1 VTQKIDPATIKQQQ
15 QEQWSRSAAGW
26 RKHDER
32 LRQTT
37 APVTRRLLEL
47 AAIVPGMRVL
57 DIASGTG
64 EPALPVAAVVG
75 PQGFVLLT
83 DFSQEMLDVARDKA
97 QAQGVTNVDFRRV
110 DGEEVDA
117 EPQSF
122 DAVLCRWGL
131 MFMPEPLRCLRQA
144 HRALRPGGRIALS
157 VWGPPENNPFFTV
170 PMAVLRRYT
179 EVPAPQPGAP
189 GPFAFADSSRLA
201 AALQTAGFT
210 DVAIDGMDVV
220 MAEFDSGE
228 EYWRYTRELSA
239 PIATLFERLP
249 ADTQDKVSH
258 EIAEAAVAGRPDGR
272 VVLTG
277 RPLLGYGVK

>member
-1 VTQKIDPATIKQQQ
+1 MTQKIDPATIKQQQ

-47 AAIVPGMRVL
+47 AAIGPGMRVL

-97 QAQGVTNVDFRRV
+97 QAQGLGNVDFRRV

-131 MFMPEPLRCLRQA
+131 MFMPEPVRCLQAA
-144 HRALRPGGRIALS
+144 HRALKPGGRMAVA
-157 VWGPPENNPFFTV
+157 VWGPPQLNPFFTIPV
-170 PMAVLRRYT
+170 GVLRNY
-179 EVPAPQPGAP
+179 VDIPPPDPDAP
-189 GPFAFADSSRLA
+189 GVFAFADRNKLASVLTQAGFRDVQVEDLELTMADFGSGREYAEYLTEVAGPVGTMLRQVPEDQRQKALEGIA
-201 AALQTAGFT
+201 AAAAGG
-210 DVAIDGMDVV
+210 DPAGSVSL
-220 MAEFDSGE
+220 SG
-228 EYWRYTRELSA
+228 YA
-239 PIATLFERLP
+239 
-249 ADTQDKVSH
+249 
-258 EIAEAAVAGRPDGR
+258 
-272 VVLTG
+272 
-277 RPLLGYGVK
+277 LLASGTK